1 MGVCTVLL
9 HSCQKTCPR
18 PLSAQTPLYDPCYPN
33 HPASTHSNIPLVGTY
48 AHPLY
53 LCRHTVRPIRRLRG
67 ARALSTAEAV
77 LCCQTGLRL
86 CRYLGLLP
94 VNHHLLR
101 IVRQAA
107 VACSRSSCLRC
118 AVLRWTVVRTRH
130 LARSWCPVSGSR
142 SVARW
147 CCCRVSLQRRDSAP
161 LWGLG
166 RAIHGCHVSR
176 PLIVAILVLLRCVS
190 VLGLCL
196 RCLLVEL
203 RACGSTIAAGLRR
216 ALLIVLP
223 CRARPGCLE
232 VVARCRRVS
241 LPRCRRV

>member
-1 MGVCTVLL
+1 VLSKPPL
-9 HSCQKTCPR
+9 HLHLPANTS
-18 PLSAQTPLYDPCYPN
+18 LSVN
-33 HPASTHSNIPLVGTY
+33 THSNTALVGTHVHAVY
-48 AHPLY
+48 S
-53 LCRHTVRPIRRLRG
+53 CRHTVRPIWRLRC

-86 CRYLGLLP
+86 CRYLCLLP

-118 AVLRWTVVRTRH
+118 TVLGRSVVRTRH

-142 SVARW
+142 SIARW
-147 CCCRVSLQRRDSAP
+147 CCCRVGLQRRDSAP
-161 LWGLG
+161 LWGLS
-166 RAIHGCHVSR
+166 RAIHGRHVSR
-176 PLIVAILVLLRCVS
+176 PLVVAILVLLRCVS

-196 RCLLVEL
+196 RRLLVEL

-223 CRARPGCLE
+223 GRTRPGCLK
-232 VVARCRRVS
+232 VLAWCRRVS
-241 LPRCRRV
+241 LPRCRCV